1 MDKMKLQ
8 SAIPIFA
15 LILLISQ
22 SLNAKD
28 TISPAILVD
37 DMVITQYQ
45 IDQRSLFF
53 ELLNFPGNHFKLA
66 EKSLIDDRLKLKAAE
81 KLGVQVKPEALQYEM
96 KLFAARANLT
106 INQFAE
112 RLKKA
117 GIDKTTWENYMQT
130 PILWLET
137 VNRKFAFGISS
148 SMSSDN
154 IQNGLTNVSNVQVL
168 LTEII
173 VPVQIGFEDEA
184 NQKVEDLRQIK
195 SVKKFSEAASLY
207 SVAPTR
213 DVGGKVKWQ
222 NLLSLPSVAKPLIAG
237 LSKGEVSEPLP
248 IPGGIAIF
256 QLRDI
261 RESGD
266 NQSNSKFVNYIEFK
280 FKKNSKINEALI
292 SNVMICDDLYTFSN
306 NIQKAELIRKSS
318 KENSLPKNLKAI
330 LSELDE
336 NEFIIK
342 ENNTDITDLLMV
354 CGRSQQ
360 ENQSK
365 SDISKIKR
373 SIANQRL
380 LSLAKSYIEN
390 LRQEAR
396 IVFK

>member
-1 MDKMKLQ
+1 MKLQ
-8 SAIPIFA
+8 FAIPIFA
-15 LILLISQ
+15 LIFLISQ
-22 SLNAKD
+22 SLSAKD

-45 IDQRSLFF
+45 IDQRYLFF
-53 ELLNFPGNHFKLA
+53 KLLNFPGNHFKIA

-81 KLGVQVKPEALQYEM
+81 KLGVQVTPEALQYEM

-117 GIDKTTWENYMQT
+117 GIEKTTWENYMQT

-137 VNRKFAFGISS
+137 VNRKFASSISS
-148 SMSSDN
+148 SMLNDN
-154 IQNGLTNVSNVQVL
+154 IQNELTNVSNVQVL

-173 VPVQIGFEDEA
+173 IPVQTGFEDETI
-184 NQKVEDLRQIK
+184 QKVENLRQIK
-195 SVKKFSEAASLY
+195 SLKKFSEAASLY

-222 NLLSLPSVAKPLIAG
+222 DLLSLPSIVKPLIAG
-237 LSKGEVSEPLP
+237 LSKGEVSEPLF

-261 RESGD
+261 RESED
-266 NQSNSKFVNYIEFK
+266 NQLNSKFVNYIEFK
-280 FKKNSKINEALI
+280 FKQNSNINEALV
-292 SNVMICDDLYTFSN
+292 SNIIICDDLYTFSN
-306 NIQKAELIRKSS
+306 NIQEAELIRKSS
-318 KENSLPKNLKAI
+318 KENSLPENLKAI

-336 NEFIIK
+336 NEFTIQD
-342 ENNTDITDLLMV
+342 NNTDITNLIMV

-360 ENQSK
+360 ENLSK
-365 SDISKIKR
+365 SDMSKIKR
-373 SIANQRL
+373 SIANKRL
-380 LSLAKSYIEN
+380 LSLANSYIEN

>member
-37 DMVITQYQ
+37 DMIITQYQ

-117 GIDKTTWENYMQT
+117 GIDRTTWENYMQT

-137 VNRKFAFGISS
+137 VNRKFAFSISS

-266 NQSNSKFVNYIEFK
+266 NQSNSKFVNY
-280 FKKNSKINEALI
+280 S
-292 SNVMICDDLYTFSN
+292 
-306 NIQKAELIRKSS
+306 
-318 KENSLPKNLKAI
+318 
-330 LSELDE
+330 
-336 NEFIIK
+336 
-342 ENNTDITDLLMV
+342 
-354 CGRSQQ
+354 
-360 ENQSK
+360 
-365 SDISKIKR
+365 
-373 SIANQRL
+373 
-380 LSLAKSYIEN
+380 
-390 LRQEAR
+390 
-396 IVFK
+396 

>member
-1 MDKMKLQ
+1 MKLQ
-8 SAIPIFA
+8 FAIPIFA
-15 LILLISQ
+15 LIFLISQ
-22 SLNAKD
+22 SLSAKD

-45 IDQRSLFF
+45 IDQRYLFF
-53 ELLNFPGNHFKLA
+53 KLLNFPGNHFKIA

-81 KLGVQVKPEALQYEM
+81 KLGVQVTPEALQYEM

-117 GIDKTTWENYMQT
+117 GIEKTTWENYMQT

-137 VNRKFAFGISS
+137 VNRKFASSISS
-148 SMSSDN
+148 SMLNDN
-154 IQNGLTNVSNVQVL
+154 IQNELTNVSNVQVL

-173 VPVQIGFEDEA
+173 IPVQTGFEDETI
-184 NQKVEDLRQIK
+184 QKVENLRQIK
-195 SVKKFSEAASLY
+195 SLKKFSEAASLY

-222 NLLSLPSVAKPLIAG
+222 DLLSLPSIVKPLIAG
-237 LSKGEVSEPLP
+237 LSKGEVSEPLL

-266 NQSNSKFVNYIEFK
+266 NQLNSKFVNYIEFK
-280 FKKNSKINEALI
+280 FKQNSNINEALA
-292 SNVMICDDLYTFSN
+292 SNIIICDDLYTFSN
-306 NIQKAELIRKSS
+306 NIQESELIRKSS
-318 KENSLPKNLKAI
+318 KENSLPENLKAI

-336 NEFIIK
+336 NEFTIQD
-342 ENNTDITDLLMV
+342 NNTDITNLIMV

-360 ENQSK
+360 ENLSK
-365 SDISKIKR
+365 SDMSKIKR
-373 SIANQRL
+373 SIANKRL
-380 LSLAKSYIEN
+380 LSLANSYIEN

>member
-1 MDKMKLQ
+1 MKLQ
-8 SAIPIFA
+8 FAIPIFA
-15 LILLISQ
+15 LIFLISQ
-22 SLNAKD
+22 SLSAKD

-45 IDQRSLFF
+45 IDQRYLFF
-53 ELLNFPGNHFKLA
+53 KLLNFPGNHFKIA

-81 KLGVQVKPEALQYEM
+81 KLGVQVTPEALQYEM

-137 VNRKFAFGISS
+137 VNRKFASSISS
-148 SMSSDN
+148 SMLNDN
-154 IQNGLTNVSNVQVL
+154 IQNELTNVSNVQVL

-173 VPVQIGFEDEA
+173 IPVQTGFEDETI
-184 NQKVEDLRQIK
+184 QKVENLRQIK
-195 SVKKFSEAASLY
+195 SLKKFSEAASLY

-222 NLLSLPSVAKPLIAG
+222 DLLSLPSIVKPLIAG
-237 LSKGEVSEPLP
+237 LSKGEVSEPLL

-266 NQSNSKFVNYIEFK
+266 NQLNSKFVNYIEFK
-280 FKKNSKINEALI
+280 FRQNSNINEALV
-292 SNVMICDDLYTFSN
+292 SNIIICDDLYTFSN
-306 NIQKAELIRKSS
+306 NIQEAELIRKSS
-318 KENSLPKNLKAI
+318 KENSLPENLKAI

-336 NEFIIK
+336 NEFTIQD
-342 ENNTDITDLLMV
+342 NNTDITNLIMV

-360 ENQSK
+360 ENLSK
-365 SDISKIKR
+365 SDMSKIKR
-373 SIANQRL
+373 SIANKRL
-380 LSLAKSYIEN
+380 LSLANSYIEN